1 MEVRNTAMGIA
12 MNHINKLES
21 LQSKILRTIVNAP
34 WYIRNEDI
42 RKELKIPTAKE
53 EIGRY
58 AEKYKERTATHPNQL
73 LKRAKL
79 S

>member
-1 MEVRNTAMGIA
+1 MGIA